1 MILAL
6 AIATAMV
13 QARVTTVEAPVI
25 RDIGRLTAVCCVRE
39 QCPFKTACCRNG
51 EVGRIARRGRADQRA
66 IRAVAEVVG
75 IADDIQAVI
84 VVIAAV
90 HPVINIVPPAFN
102 IAILRKAV
110 AVAACRGR
118 TGVITHRIGLTVV
131 HLGIARRAA
140 SADAL
145 AVPVGKLHEEQH
157 VHIPEL
163 SEIHLPEVSAE
174 VTELFPCG
182 LYQRKEDDPLTA
194 MQYHWHDEI
203 EIIYFESGKASIRI
217 GTEIYDLTEEIFFF
231 VNSGEPHMLTWEIPC
246 RESALVLDSRSFCTE
261 QYSNT
266 GLKIGYLIANGNV
279 VLPRMLRQGSQC
291 FEKIKQQYKDIVS
304 EFVELGYSDLSTGQI
319 LIKDKGAQNIIYGS
333 YIKILG

>member
-1 MILAL
+1 M
-6 AIATAMV
+6 
-13 QARVTTVEAPVI
+13 QCE
-25 RDIGRLTAVCCVRE
+25 DITLKER
-39 QCPFKTACCRNG
+39 
-51 EVGRIARRGRADQRA
+51 RIHG
-66 IRAVAEVVG
+66 
-75 IADDIQAVI
+75 
-84 VVIAAV
+84 
-90 HPVINIVPPAFN
+90 
-102 IAILRKAV
+102 
-110 AVAACRGR
+110 
-118 TGVITHRIGLTVV
+118 
-131 HLGIARRAA
+131 
-140 SADAL
+140 
-145 AVPVGKLHEEQH
+145 
-157 VHIPEL
+157 
-163 SEIHLPEVSAE
+163 
-174 VTELFPCG
+174 TELFPCG

-333 YIKILG
+333 YKKILGYLSVGNHLQPKFEDHNYEIIKKVVEHIWKYYTKRLYVSDLAKIANMNEQYFCRFFKKYLGKTPMAYINTYRLQQAALLLETTDIPITTLCLECGFNNLGHFFDKFKSLYGITPLQFRKGCTTKSQNRI